1 MAADVVTVVRF
12 ARGPALSHA
21 RWSSGMPRAAQ
32 AGGSEV
38 GDEISVLGFAG
49 SLRQGSYNKA
59 ALRAAIEL
67 APAGLT
73 IETFDLAPIQ
83 PYNEDVKERGFP
95 PPEQELREKIR
106 AAGALL
112 IVTPEYNRSIPGVLK
127 NAIDWASRPP
137 DQPFDGKPTAIFGAS
152 PGMIGTAVAQYDL
165 RRCLGVLNA
174 LVMNTPSVMI
184 GQASEKFDEQGRL
197 TDQATRDIIGKL
209 LGSLVDWT
217 RRVGRGIQAN
227 G

>member
-1 MAADVVTVVRF
+1 
-12 ARGPALSHA
+12 
-21 RWSSGMPRAAQ
+21 
-32 AGGSEV
+32 V
-38 GDEISVLGFAG
+38 GDRISVMGFAG

-67 APAGLT
+67 APPGMI

-83 PYNEDVKERGFP
+83 PYNEDVKQQGFP
-95 PPEQELREKIR
+95 PPEQEFREKIR
-106 AAGALL
+106 AADALL
-112 IVTPEYNRSIPGVLK
+112 IVTPEYNRGTSGVLK

-137 DQPFDGKPTAIFGAS
+137 DQPFNGRPTAILGAS

-184 GQASEKFDEQGRL
+184 GQAAQKFDAQGRL
-197 TDQATRDIIGKL
+197 TDQPTRDMISQL
-209 LGSLVDWT
+209 LVALVEWT
-217 RRVGRGIQAN
+217 RRCRG
-227 G
+227 